1 VFSQTKSVY
10 KRKFT
15 PLSQFKQYQIFI
27 SRMKMFNVPNLFT
40 AGNMLCGVFAI
51 ILAFAGRIDIAP
63 YFIFLAAVLDFF
75 DGFLAR
81 ILKQQGELGK
91 QLDSLADMISF
102 GLAPGI
108 IMMVVL
114 TFSISKHELLDAYLY
129 MQNNV
134 QLTSSGIQLAQ
145 PESGFIV
152 VMIHKSFSD
161 WMDTLTAMKNVNWL
175 PFVSLIIPFFSMFRL
190 AKFNIDTRQS
200 ESFIGLPTP
209 ANTIFFMAFPLVLTQ
224 FGAIAGWEHDLIM
237 WLIQPVVLIPIIVIM
252 SLMLVSELPLFAL
265 KFKSFGWKENE
276 IRYVFL
282 ISCGILI
289 PTLLFWSIPI
299 IVLLYLILSFINN
312 ILRKKSNA

>member
-1 VFSQTKSVY
+1 
-10 KRKFT
+10 
-15 PLSQFKQYQIFI
+15 
-27 SRMKMFNVPNLFT
+27 MKMFNIPNLIT
-40 AGNMLCGVFAI
+40 ASNMLCGVFAI

-63 YFIFLAAVLDFF
+63 YFIFLAAILDFF

-114 TFSISKHELLDAYLY
+114 IT
-129 MQNNV
+129 Q
-134 QLTSSGIQLAQ
+134 TSQVNLEDIVWHGEYITTKTIV
-145 PESGFIV
+145 ESNGEIV
-152 VMIHKSFSD
+152 SMLPVWMAIDD
-161 WMDTLTAMKNVNWL
+161 WKAGLINLKDIDFL
-175 PFVSLIIPFFSMFRL
+175 PFAALIIPFFSLFRL

-209 ANTIFFMAFPLVLTQ
+209 ANTIFFMAFPLLLTQ
-224 FGAIAGWEHDLIM
+224 YGGTKGWEHNLIM
-237 WLIQPVVLIPIIVIM
+237 WLVQPVVLIPIIVIM
-252 SLMLVSELPLFAL
+252 SVLLVSELPLFAL
-265 KFKSFGWKENE
+265 KFKHFKWKGNE

-289 PTLLFWSIPI
+289 STLLIWSIPI
-299 IVLLYLILSFINN
+299 IVLLYLILSFIQH
-312 ILRKKSNA
+312 ILRKNRAHEIQS